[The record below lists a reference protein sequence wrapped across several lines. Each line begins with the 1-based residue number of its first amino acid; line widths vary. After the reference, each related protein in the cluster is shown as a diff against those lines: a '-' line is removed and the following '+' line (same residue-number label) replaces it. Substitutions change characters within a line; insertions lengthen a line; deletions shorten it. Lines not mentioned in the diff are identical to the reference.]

1 MKLHIQLTVNGE
13 NYRLRVEAHKT
24 LLDILREDLELT
36 GTKKGCDTGDCGACS
51 VIMNGKLINSCL
63 VLAGE
68 ANNGE
73 ILTIE
78 GLSHGGELHPIQRS
92 FIDHGAIQCGYC
104 TPGMILAAKALL
116 DVNPEPSE
124 QEARSAI
131 CGNLCRCTGYNKII
145 EAIVNVKNYR

>member
-78 GLSHGGELHPIQRS
+78 GLSNGGELHPIQRS

-124 QEARSAI
+124 QEARAAI